1 MQSAKRQSGTVLIV
15 VIMLL
20 LLASV
25 MTFFTLNVGI
35 FEQHSSGNDLK
46 AKMVGEVAEAG
57 LSQGMEYLHSNPTF
71 LSNTGKWTQ
80 CTATDTTFPCGS
92 IPQLTTAGAQRRS
105 TMYRWSGGGYDF
117 DGSGS
122 ITGWELKMLPITL
135 PITTTGGGFA
145 VQYGVGAVLCRVAF
159 KTASTDATTCT
170 DNDSASNSSVV
181 TLVSVAKIPS
191 EGASTTVVQSV
202 GSYNLINNLPALPPI
217 VASGS
222 VNIYGTLQVVTNPN
236 AGGTGVP
243 VSIWSPSNSSGHGT
257 ANTCYSN
264 DFYTNG
270 TVDWSHAANLPT
282 FPLCDSCNC
291 NPSLSS
297 VTGNSIANHNIDIVD
312 GVDATLNTTGGN
324 AALHVDGDQTKT
336 EFPCDLFQ
344 KVFNVQAWED
354 DFLANGTTAGQD
366 GFCETHLITT
376 YTNPN
381 NTTQIVAM
389 GVDEAYLYANA
400 DYITTSSNT
409 YRCVSGCVGTLTAD
423 SLRTSAQTV
432 AAASGLVWCQ
442 DGSFCAAGTADAP
455 VLVVVDGGTTPSG
468 NVYGLIFL
476 RSTDDRTTYP
486 TSPVIA
492 ASSPF
497 PAYTAWPVPHEDA
510 ASRLSA
516 ATGGNATFNMHANG
530 TVYGSIV
537 LQGSSGHINGTSA
550 VVYNQDLLTNLQNS
564 GSFVKFGGV
573 PGGWNDTTSY

>member
-1 MQSAKRQSGTVLIV
+1 MQSAKRQSGSVLIV

-25 MTFFTLNVGI
+25 MTFFTLNVGV
-35 FEQHSSGNDLK
+35 FEQHTSGNDLK

-57 LSQGMEYLHSNPTF
+57 LSQGAEYVNSNPSI
-71 LSNTGKWTQ
+71 LKNTGKWTQ
-80 CTATDTTFPCGS
+80 CSATDTTFPCGS
-92 IPQLTTAGAQRRS
+92 IPQLTAAGAQRRS

-117 DGSGS
+117 DGVGG
-122 ITGWELKMLPITL
+122 IVGWETRMLPITG
-135 PITTTGGGFA
+135 PITTTAGFA

-159 KTASTDATTCT
+159 KTLASDPTTCT
-170 DNDSASNSSVV
+170 DSDSASNTSIV
-181 TLVSVAKIPS
+181 TLVSVAKIPN
-191 EGASTTVVQSV
+191 EGASSTASTSV
-202 GSYNLINNLPALPPI
+202 GFYNIFNNLPALPPI

-236 AGGTGVP
+236 AAGTGVP

-270 TVDWSHAANLPT
+270 TVDWSHAATLPT
-282 FPLCDSCNC
+282 FPLCDSCSC

-297 VTGNSIANHNIDIVD
+297 VKGNAIANHNIDIVD

-324 AALHVDGDQTKT
+324 AALHLDGNQALT

-381 NTTQIVAM
+381 NTAQVVAM

-400 DYITTSSNT
+400 DYITTSANT
-409 YRCVSGCVGTLTAD
+409 YKCVTGCVGTLTANT
-423 SLRTSAQTV
+423 LRTAAQAV
-432 AAASGLVWCQ
+432 AKVSGLVWCQ

-455 VLVVVDGGTTPSG
+455 VLVVVDGGATPSG

-476 RSTDDRTTYP
+476 RSTDTTSTYP
-486 TSPVIA
+486 TTPVA
-492 ASSPF
+492 GP
-497 PAYTAWPVPHEDA
+497 WPQKNTTV

-516 ATGGNATFNMHANG
+516 ATGGNATFSMHANG

-550 VVYNQDLLTNLQNS
+550 VVYNQDILTALQN
-564 GSFVKFGGV
+564 GCPTCNKPGGV
-573 PGGWNDTTSY
+573 PGGWTDSTSY